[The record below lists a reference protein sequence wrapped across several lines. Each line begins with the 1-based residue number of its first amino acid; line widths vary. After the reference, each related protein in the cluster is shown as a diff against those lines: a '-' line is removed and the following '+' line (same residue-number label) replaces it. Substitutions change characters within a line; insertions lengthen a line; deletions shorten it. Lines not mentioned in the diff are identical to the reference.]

1 MESNRPR
8 LYSPM
13 ITMKIMKPIIVNK
26 PPFPALLVGSGLIIL
41 LIGGL
46 ILSNVFGTTSAFDTA
61 GSVIDSKYKSQ
72 VLWVK
77 GSGTA
82 TAITQWTYY
91 FYDPT
96 SSSSVRTVRVVNG
109 KIDSVQPGEFKSKP
123 TESLVFN
130 PAKTAVSTETAL
142 SRTRAYAEQNHIT
155 YDAVKVQL
163 RRNTVGEAPA
173 WRVMMFH
180 GDEYKG
186 TLYLKETDGS
196 VVSYQPRKSGSGNGF
211 FNDVKDTFLGIGGD
225 LENFFT
231 GERTVDQ

>member
-1 MESNRPR
+1 
-8 LYSPM
+8 
-13 ITMKIMKPIIVNK
+13 MKIMKPIIKNK
-26 PPFPALLVGSGLIIL
+26 SPFLAVLVGSGIVIL

-46 ILSNVFGTTSAFDTA
+46 ILGNVFAKTTSFDTA
-61 GSVIDSKYKSQ
+61 SAVIDSKYKHQ

-82 TAITQWTYY
+82 TTITQWTYY
-91 FYDPT
+91 FYDP
-96 SSSSVRTVRVVNG
+96 SAPSSVRTVRVVND

-123 TESLVFN
+123 TESLTFD
-130 PAKTAVSTETAL
+130 PDKAGVSSESAL
-142 SRTRAYAEQNHIT
+142 SRTRVYAEQNHIA
-155 YDAVKVQL
+155 YDTVKMQL
-163 RRNTVGEAPA
+163 RRNSAGEAPA
-173 WRVMMFH
+173 WRVMMYQ
-180 GDEYKG
+180 GSDYAG

-196 VVSYQPRKSGSGNGF
+196 VASYQPRKSSGGNGF